1 MFCCYFHEKKGFEDN
16 NYQETGASFFSQN
29 TLLTKK
35 EMYHINELS
44 ILSLINL
51 NWTFVLCIVEF
62 SIIYIFLHF
71 RENFL

>member
-16 NYQETGASFFSQN
+16 YQENGASFFSQN

>member
-1 MFCCYFHEKKGFEDN
+1 MFCCYFHEKKRFEDN
-16 NYQETGASFFSQN
+16 YQENGASFFSQN

-35 EMYHINELS
+35 EIYHINELS
-44 ILSLINL
+44 IRSLINL

-71 RENFL
+71 TENFL